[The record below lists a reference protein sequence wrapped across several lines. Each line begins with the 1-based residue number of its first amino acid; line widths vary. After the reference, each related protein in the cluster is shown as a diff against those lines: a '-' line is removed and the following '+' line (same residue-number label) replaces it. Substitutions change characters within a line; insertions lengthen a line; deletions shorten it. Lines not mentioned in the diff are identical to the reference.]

1 MSAMISPVLFYLMAI
16 AIVAAGLGA
25 ALSRNLFHSAL
36 YMLLTFA
43 GVAGLYASMHEPFM
57 AVVQI
62 LVYVGAITILVIF
75 GIMLTNSH
83 GVRTVT
89 NPFGPTTVGGAIVA
103 LGLFAVISLGIR
115 ATTLV
120 EAPPIAAGLV
130 KLIGI
135 TLFGKHIL
143 ATELAAVLLL
153 VAMIGAVL
161 ISREGEDKE

>member
-1 MSAMISPVLFYLMAI
+1 MISPVLFYMMAI
-16 AIVAAGLGA
+16 SIVCAGLGA

-83 GVRTVT
+83 GIRMVT
-89 NPFGPTTVGGAIVA
+89 NDFGAHAVGGAVVS
-103 LGLFAVISLGIR
+103 LGLFAVISVGIR
-115 ATTLV
+115 ALNLV
-120 EAPPIAAGLV
+120 EAPPIQGELV
-130 KLIGI
+130 KFIGI
-135 TLFGKHIL
+135 TLFGQHIL

-161 ISREGEDKE
+161 ISNRGEDKK